1 MITTIIA
8 IIFALITLYLFVSR
22 KGKINE
28 CERLK
33 ELNDINNNNLST
45 QTAQNDKLQL
55 TIDDL
60 SAQLA
65 HRATSNTSLEGFIH
79 SVKFKKLI
87 NKNFKFKK
95 YIENKEHITYRIE
108 MIRYNTLTKKIDL
121 GIVNDKYDVGSIRYI
136 DSFELNKP
144 EVTI

>member
-1 MITTIIA
+1 MITTTIA

-28 CERLK
+28 CKRLK
-33 ELNDINNNNLST
+33 ELNDINNNNLSM

-55 TIDDL
+55 SIDDL

-79 SVKFKKLI
+79 SVKFKKLAS
-87 NKNFKFKK
+87 KNFKFKK
-95 YIENKEHITYRIE
+95 HIENKEQITYRIE
-108 MIRYNTLTKKIDL
+108 MIRYNTLTKRIDL
-121 GIVNDKYDVGSIRYI
+121 GIVNDKYDKGSIRYI

>member
-1 MITTIIA
+1 MITTTIA

-28 CERLK
+28 YERLK

-79 SVKFKKLI
+79 SVKFKKLAS
-87 NKNFKFKK
+87 KNFKFKK
-95 YIENKEHITYRIE
+95 YIENKEQITYRIE

>member
-1 MITTIIA
+1 MITTTIA

-28 CERLK
+28 CGRLK
-33 ELNDINNNNLST
+33 ELNDITNNNLSM

-55 TIDDL
+55 NIDDL

-65 HRATSNTSLEGFIH
+65 HRATSNTSLEGFIN
-79 SVKFKKLI
+79 SVKFKKLVS
-87 NKNFKFKK
+87 KNFKFKK
-95 YIENKEHITYRIE
+95 YIENREQITYRIE

-121 GIVNDKYDVGSIRYI
+121 GIVNDKYDKGSIRYI
-136 DSFELNKP
+136 DSFELNKQ